1 MNGRTA
7 VKICGLR
14 TAADA
19 RAAADAGASMVGLV
33 FITGSPRCI
42 NREEAEEI
50 LRALPS
56 DVEPVALLADPDDGD
71 SVLAWWRGRVQLHG
85 NESEETCQRI
95 AARGFAVRRLNTYGT
110 APAVWQAKDEEAAAG
125 AAIAVGPVHAH
136 RPDGGAP
143 HVNAPSV
150 GTQPKKLMK
159 PPQSMP
165 QPPQCCDV
173 LVMSVGCNPVMKGL
187 GQHRIAALEPTCV
200 IAGRLA
206 P

>member
-1 MNGRTA
+1 MSRPPLQLAT
-7 VKICGLR
+7 VCGVH
-14 TAADA
+14 TP
-19 RAAADAGASMVGLV
+19 AGLH
-33 FITGSPRCI
+33 TQ
-42 NREEAEEI
+42 
-50 LRALPS
+50 LP
-56 DVEPVALLADPDDGD
+56 
-71 SVLAWWRGRVQLHG
+71 
-85 NESEETCQRI
+85 
-95 AARGFAVRRLNTYGT
+95 
-110 APAVWQAKDEEAAAG
+110 AG